1 MYWLLP
7 NIISR
12 YKVLEISI
20 PVVSII
26 LKEEIDLVHTCLNYW
41 DGGTICHQN
50 IWKGTLG
57 QSEVYNCEYY
67 VTEQYIELTIAV
79 ASSDLQNIR

>member
-1 MYWLLP
+1 M
-7 NIISR
+7 
-12 YKVLEISI
+12 
-20 PVVSII
+20 SII

-50 IWKGTLG
+50 IWKGTLEW
-57 QSEVYNCEYY
+57 SEVCNCEYY
-67 VTEQYIELTIAV
+67 VTEQYIELTVAV